1 VSMLGKMREYLL
13 GDYEYAPG
21 FGAEMDYEAYWAARS
36 RLDSDE
42 ERAMYAHKFRLIAG
56 LVEPGSSVL
65 DIGCGDGR
73 LLEYLRET
81 RSVRARGV
89 ELSQV
94 ACDLARRKGLDVD
107 QADVTADGW
116 SLEEPVDYIIMS
128 EVLEHLP
135 SPERLLL
142 RLKGVCRRRLLVDV
156 PNTGALNDRL
166 RLLFGRTPKQWV
178 FHPEEH
184 LRFWTNPDFLLMC
197 RQLGLKVERYHGL
210 YDPFFDIGLPWWRIA
225 PGLLSRYVLYE
236 LTPVLEAR

>member
-1 VSMLGKMREYLL
+1 MLSRMREYLL
-13 GDYEYAPG
+13 GDYEYASG
-21 FGAEMDYEAYWAARS
+21 FGAEMDYESYWAARS

-73 LLEYLRET
+73 LLEYLREK
-81 RSVRARGV
+81 RSVRVRGV

-94 ACDLARRKGLDVD
+94 ACGLARQKGLDVV

-142 RLKGVCRRRLLVDV
+142 RLKDVCRRRLLVDV
-156 PNTGALNDRL
+156 PNTGAINDRL

-184 LRFWTNPDFLLMC
+184 LRFWTIPDFLLMC
-197 RQLGLKVERYHGL
+197 RQLGLKVERYYGL
-210 YDPFFDIGLPWWRIA
+210 YDPYFDFGLPWWRIA

-236 LTPVLEAR
+236 LSATGEAR

>member
-1 VSMLGKMREYLL
+1 VNTLSKMREYLL
-13 GDYEYAPG
+13 GDYEYVSR
-21 FGAEMDYEAYWAARS
+21 FGAEMNYEAYWAARS

-73 LLEYLRET
+73 LLEYLREK
-81 RSVRARGV
+81 RSVRVRGV

-94 ACDLARRKGLDVD
+94 ACGLARQKGLDVV

-142 RLKGVCRRRLLVDV
+142 RLKDVCRRRLLVDV
-156 PNTGALNDRL
+156 PNTGAINDRL

-184 LRFWTNPDFLLMC
+184 LRFWTVPDFLLMC
-197 RQLGLKVERYHGL
+197 RQLGLKVERYYGL
-210 YDPFFDIGLPWWRIA
+210 YDPFFNVGLPWWRIV

-236 LTPVLEAR
+236 LTPIREGR

>member
-1 VSMLGKMREYLL
+1 VGMLGKMREYLL

-81 RSVRARGV
+81 RSIRARGV
-89 ELSQV
+89 ELSRV

-142 RLKGVCRRRLLVDV
+142 RLKGACRRRLLVDV

-166 RLLFGRTPKQWV
+166 RLLLGRTPKQWV

-184 LRFWTNPDFLLMC
+184 LRFWTIPDFLLMC
-197 RQLGLKVERYHGL
+197 RQLGLKVERYYGL
-210 YDPFFDIGLPWWRIA
+210 YDPFFNVGLPWWRIA

-236 LTPVLEAR
+236 LTPVQEAR